1 MAYSLEEPP
10 MLPPPALLMAV
21 PCALLVGIDCV
32 GSRHLLCRGN
42 GLDVKTD
49 GRKALQVG
57 Q

>member
-1 MAYSLEEPP
+1 